1 MSGIRLPLILSTIGH
16 AFVLALLVLLV
27 VKPSPPELPVKGGIE
42 VVLGQSSSQAETVLP
57 PETSSQ
63 AADPSTVATLP
74 PQEIAEPEPLVTQA
88 EPPPTPLPETLPPD
102 QTEPVLPPPH
112 KPVIRQPPKPVVHQ
126 PHPRAIVSA
135 PTPAPAPPDEA
146 REAANSAAQYSTMQS
161 ATATT
166 MPARV
171 PGPDLTANYRP
182 MISAWLEAHKR
193 YPAYA
198 RERGEEGSIALS
210 FRVDRSGRV
219 LDHTVLSG
227 SGYADLDAGVDE
239 MMRGA
244 QLPPFPAGM
253 TASQIEVSVKILFS
267 LTR

>member
-1 MSGIRLPLILSTIGH
+1 MSGIRLPLILSTVGH
-16 AFVLALLVLLV
+16 ATVLALLVLLV

-42 VVLGQSSSQAETVLP
+42 VALGQSSSQPEAALA
-57 PETSSQ
+57 PETASQ
-63 AADPSTVATLP
+63 AADPSTVAVLP
-74 PQEIAEPEPLVTQA
+74 PQESAEPEPVVTAA
-88 EPPPTPLPETLPPD
+88 EPPPTPVPETPPPD
-102 QTEPVLPPPH
+102 QTEPVPPPPH
-112 KPVIRQPPKPVVHQ
+112 KPIIRQPPKPVVHGSQ
-126 PHPRAIVSA
+126 PRAIGSA
-135 PTPAPAPPDEA
+135 PTPAPARLAEA
-146 REAANSAAQYSTMQS
+146 SQVASTASQYSTMQS
-161 ATATT
+161 GAATA

-171 PGPDLTANYRP
+171 PGPDLTPNYSALV
-182 MISAWLEAHKR
+182 SAWLEAHKR

-198 RERGEEGSIALS
+198 RERGEEGSVALR

-219 LDHTVLSG
+219 LDHTLLSG

-253 TASQIEVSVKILFS
+253 TVSQIEVSVKILFS